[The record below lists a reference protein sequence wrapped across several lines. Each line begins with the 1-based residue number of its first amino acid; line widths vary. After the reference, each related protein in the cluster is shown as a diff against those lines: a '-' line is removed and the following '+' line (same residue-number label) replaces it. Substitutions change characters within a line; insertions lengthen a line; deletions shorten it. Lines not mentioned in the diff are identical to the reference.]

1 MHCRSIRCACG
12 LAAILAACARAHGA
26 GPSTGGAPAPA
37 EDSAALLAARVERG
51 IVRHSAA
58 GADSG
63 PPTTLAARMAELRVP
78 GVGVAVFDGGRLLW
92 ARGYGVR
99 DVASRAPVDTLTGFQ
114 AASISKPVAA
124 VGMFRL
130 AERGVVHPDADVNT
144 MLRSWR
150 VPPSPFTATEPVT
163 LRRIVS
169 HMAGLTVHG
178 FGGYPVGAPLPSLVD
193 VLDGRPPANSP
204 PVRVDSVPGAR
215 ESYSGGGVTV
225 MQLLMEDVTR
235 TPFAVLMDTLV
246 LRPAGMRHSTFAQ
259 PLPDSL
265 VGRAASGYRGD
276 GTPVPGRWR
285 VHPEQAAAGL
295 WTTPADL
302 ARFLLAVGRSYR
314 GEPDGLLAPT
324 TARQML
330 TRVPRGSGLGFGLSG
345 DGATLRYRHS
355 GGNDGFT
362 GFAVA
367 FAGRGRGVV
376 VLTNADR
383 GTDLYPEVLDAVS
396 RAYGW
401 PRMTN
406 RAP

>member
-1 MHCRSIRCACG
+1 MILG
-12 LAAILAACARAHGA
+12 LAGCARTRGA
-26 GPSTGGAPAPA
+26 GPHPVEGPGLG
-37 EDSAALLAARVERG
+37 EDTAAALVARVERG
-51 IVRHSAA
+51 VVRRSAA

-63 PPTTLAARMAELRVP
+63 PPTTLIARMAELRVP
-78 GVGVAVFDGGRLLW
+78 GAAVAVFDGGRILW
-92 ARGYGVR
+92 ARGYGVA
-99 DVASRAPVDTLTGFQ
+99 DVASGAPVDTLTLFQ
-114 AASISKPVAA
+114 AASISKPVTAI
-124 VGMFRL
+124 GMFRL
-130 AERGVVHPDADVNT
+130 AERGVVDPDADVNG

-150 VPPSPFTATEPVT
+150 VPPSPFTAAEPVT

-178 FGGYPVGAPLPSLVD
+178 FLGYPVGAPLPSLVE

-204 PVRVDSVPGAR
+204 PVRVDTVPGAR

-225 MQLLMEDVTR
+225 MQLLLEDVTR
-235 TPFAVLMDTLV
+235 TPFAALMDTLV
-246 LRPAGMRHSTFAQ
+246 LRPAGMPHSTFTQ
-259 PLPDSL
+259 PLPDTL
-265 VGRAASGYRGD
+265 AGHAASGYRAD

-295 WTTPADL
+295 WTTPSDL
-302 ARFLLAVGRSYR
+302 ARFLLAVGRAYR
-314 GEPDGLLAPT
+314 GEPGGIVQPT
-324 TARQML
+324 TARAIL

-345 DGATLRYRHS
+345 TGATLRYRHS

-367 FAGRGRGVV
+367 FAENGRGVV
-376 VLTNADR
+376 VLTNSDN
-383 GTDLYPEVLDAVS
+383 GTALYPEVLDAVS